1 MAPTVTAAARS
12 VVRPDYPRGVTTRS
26 GTAARGLGP
35 RLVRPVLV
43 GVAVAACAT
52 SAHVLAGGEVPLA
65 AVVLVAGGSALVT
78 RLVGARRLTS
88 AQLLG
93 LLVLGQVAAHLL
105 ATPSGSHDTRMLGAH
120 ALATLVSLLALR
132 HAEDL
137 WWRAADTVL
146 GLVRVPGL
154 VVPPRRRTRV
164 VLGVLVHDGSDAG
177 SRPSGRA
184 PPLTA

>member
-1 MAPTVTAAARS
+1 MGA
-12 VVRPDYPRGVTTRS
+12 
-26 GTAARGLGP
+26 
-35 RLVRPVLV
+35 
-43 GVAVAACAT
+43 AVAACAT
-52 SAHVLAGGEVPLA
+52 SAHVLAGGEVPPA
-65 AVVLVAGGSALVT
+65 AVVLVAGGSTLVT
-78 RLVGARRLTS
+78 RLVGARGLTS
-88 AQLLG
+88 SQLLG

-137 WWRAADTVL
+137 WWRATDTVL

-154 VVPPRRRTRV
+154 VVSPRRRTRV
-164 VLGVLVHDGSDAG
+164 VLGVLVHEGSDAG

>member
-1 MAPTVTAAARS
+1 MG
-12 VVRPDYPRGVTTRS
+12 VV
-26 GTAARGLGP
+26 
-35 RLVRPVLV
+35 
-43 GVAVAACAT
+43 VAACAT
-52 SAHVLAGGEVPLA
+52 SAHVLAGGDVPVA
-65 AVVLVAGGSALVT
+65 AVAAVAAGAAAVT

-88 AQLLG
+88 SQLLG

-120 ALATLVSLLALR
+120 GLATLVSLLALR

-146 GLVRVPGL
+146 GLLRVPG
-154 VVPPRRRTRV
+154 VVARV
-164 VLGVLVHDGSDAG
+164 KPGTCVLRAVLVRDGRDAG
-177 SRPSGRA
+177 RRPAGRA